1 MSEYIEIE
9 TDLSD
14 DGTRMYFFTNVTL
27 TEQKVEA
34 YDSRA
39 AMEEGSPVAQTL
51 SVIDGIAYLHIEE
64 RELVITRTPE
74 AEWHAIVDDV
84 SAALKDFFL

>member
-9 TDLSD
+9 TEMSD

-27 TEQKVEA
+27 THQEVEA
-34 YDSRA
+34 YDSQL
-39 AMEEGSPVAQTL
+39 AMEEGSPVAQAL
-51 SVIDGIAYLHIEE
+51 SVIDGIGHLRIEE
-64 RELVITRTPE
+64 RELVVTRVPE
-74 AEWHAIVDDV
+74 ADWHVIVDDV